1 MRKLI
6 LFALSVVAVLV
17 VYRELPD
24 TAGWDAALLFYTAA
38 GLLILLLLMAVYTH
52 HWTALGVGLLGI
64 FLGAAILRGAQSGLY
79 WGVDWL
85 TPAVVDWLSDVVR
98 ALLATGTTWAV
109 VGAIGYAREG
119 KEPVDPDRLRE
130 GGP

>member
-24 TAGWDAALLFYTAA
+24 TAGWDAALLLYTAL
-38 GLLILLLLMAVYTH
+38 GLLLLLVLMVAYTR
-52 HWTALGVGLLGI
+52 HWTALGVGLIGV
-64 FLGAAILRGAQSGLY
+64 FLGAAVLRATQSALY
-79 WGVDWL
+79 WHADWL
-85 TPAVVDWLSDVVR
+85 TPAVLDWLTDIIR

-109 VGAIGYAREG
+109 AGAIGYAREG